1 MIFSFTVPGSHNAE
15 LMPLIPR
22 LDRCLHD
29 SRTVLSPSSWTLL
42 PSAHAFHGIFS
53 RFRFIRRGPARLS
66 SVPVEFAEIVLGL
79 RVSLSFTDS
88 SGSKARRQTKEGMSD
103 QRPIPPRKYRA
114 LEKCSV
120 SPSRGRPSKRGRG
133 YRLLGQAG
141 FDLGWLEAFYITRT
155 QENRKRLRCLSRVVS
170 KLGSVLSAAPEFT
183 SSSWIGCILCFA
195 SYSFKGDPFPCRF
208 IEFQVLQRF
217 YYEQHFSGDEHSSH

>member
-1 MIFSFTVPGSHNAE
+1 
-15 LMPLIPR
+15 MPLIPR
-22 LDRCLHD
+22 LDRYLHD

-42 PSAHAFHGIFS
+42 PSTHAFHGIFS
-53 RFRFIRRGPARLS
+53 AFRFVRRGPARLS
-66 SVPVEFAEIVLGL
+66 SVPVESAEEIVLGL

-103 QRPIPPRKYRA
+103 QRPIPPRKYRV

-120 SPSRGRPSKRGRG
+120 SPSRGRPSKRGCG

-155 QENRKRLRCLSRVVS
+155 QENRKRLRCLSRVVF
-170 KLGSVLSAAPEFT
+170 KLGSFLSAKFT
-183 SSSWIGCILCFA
+183 SSSWIGCILCFV
-195 SYSFKGDPFPCRF
+195 
-208 IEFQVLQRF
+208 QLQRRS
-217 YYEQHFSGDEHSSH
+217 FSVYIH